1 MRGRKRSPLLWA
13 RQRIDRCSSYRTIG
27 AGTHKLSPGPATRE
41 RQVTRFT
48 WRRSP
53 SAHDG
58 SRARAIRPRANQD
71 SRCPN
76 EFRRREMRRGTYCVI
91 RNNRQVSGQ
100 RDFRDAMIVSTQA
113 SGDRPSHRDR
123 HPGTTGERPLP
134 RRSRHRVCSGFA
146 LPLSCRATTAYPPQ
160 RSHRRGRAIAFPPVR
175 TLRRA
180 ANVRTRALAARLL
193 RVWETSRAQPGA
205 ARW

>member
-1 MRGRKRSPLLWA
+1 MRGRRRLPLVWA

-134 RRSRHRVCSGFA
+134 RRSRHARCGCGSRWRRY
-146 LPLSCRATTAYPPQ
+146 LPCVTTACPPR
-160 RSHRRGRAIAFPPVR
+160 RSHRRGRASASRPAR
-175 TLRRA
+175 T
-180 ANVRTRALAARLL
+180 
-193 RVWETSRAQPGA
+193 
-205 ARW
+205 